1 MSSFHDDRRTAKRLF
16 DNYSMFKN
24 NPIAW
29 TAWKMAFRFGMEHQ
43 QEKNKTNVI
52 GELQLSELK
61 NLLCNVSQLI
71 QGWNAT
77 EAEWTEW
84 DKEVQSK
91 VHELQNKIDGLSVVN
106 YH

>member
-1 MSSFHDDRRTAKRLF
+1 MSNQVIYEIYSFESNQWVECDKYEF
-16 DNYSMFKN
+16 DN
-24 NPIAW
+24 
-29 TAWKMAFRFGMEHQ
+29 TD
-43 QEKNKTNVI
+43 EKNRRILSPFVS
-52 GELQLSELK
+52 LSLSELK

-106 YH
+106 FH